1 MKRYEWINDNIDMIN
16 FFIDKLVIF
25 IKKYDDEFSLNTNLD
40 TFNLNFSNF
49 LFNYYI
55 LNIESESI
63 EYDKNFEYFESM
75 YSTDIIDL
83 FSEFKNIADGFT
95 NDIFNH
101 KYNNEAYS
109 LTEFLFKN
117 IVLEEDYNE
126 LKDEKS
132 DEEIIYEEDYY

>member
-1 MKRYEWINDNIDMIN
+1 MMRNNGLE
-16 FFIDKLVIF
+16 V
-25 IKKYDDEFSLNTNLD
+25 
-40 TFNLNFSNF
+40 
-49 LFNYYI
+49 
-55 LNIESESI
+55 
-63 EYDKNFEYFESM
+63 
-75 YSTDIIDL
+75 
-83 FSEFKNIADGFT
+83 
-95 NDIFNH
+95 FNH